1 MVALEGAVAAFARLD
16 WGLKSKKTE
25 EGTSKD
31 PYQALATYEN
41 RERDFVSTMTPGSI
55 YKVQLDNT
63 HPLAFGYPE
72 YYFTLKMDDNIYEFM
87 NGSGWNV
94 GVLKKENQLAGFVGS
109 KLQNRL
115 KDGLLFGA
123 QNIGRGS
130 VVYITD
136 NIMFRNFWENG
147 KLMLCNAIFF

>member
-1 MVALEGAVAAFARLD
+1 
-16 WGLKSKKTE
+16 
-25 EGTSKD
+25 
-31 PYQALATYEN
+31 
-41 RERDFVSTMTPGSI
+41 
-55 YKVQLDNT
+55 
-63 HPLAFGYPE
+63 
-72 YYFTLKMDDNIYEFM
+72 M
-87 NGSGWNV
+87 NSNGWNV